1 MAILHD
7 QLKTLRDN
15 LSEMAGLVSSQL
27 QKSVQ
32 SFLQGDPD
40 LAREVIRIE
49 RKVNEFELVV
59 DKSCEHVFTLLSPV
73 AHDTRFV
80 FSTLKVNSDLERIG
94 DYADGIAKLAILGEM
109 KFDQQLMLQLEFKKM
124 ADLTCMMLE
133 DVIHA
138 YSIDDTVLARMQ
150 FDRDKELNE
159 INHNATDVVVDYCR
173 KNPDNIHQALYLL
186 SVIRK
191 LERVGDH
198 ICNISEDVIFY
209 VEANTTKH
217 GGQNI

>member
-7 QLKTLRDN
+7 QLKTLREN
-15 LSEMAGLVSSQL
+15 LTEMAELVNSQL
-27 QKSVQ
+27 RKSVQ
-32 SFLQGDPD
+32 CLLRADPD

-109 KFDQQLMLQLEFKKM
+109 KFDPQLMLQLEFQKM
-124 ADLTCMMLE
+124 ADITCGMLE
-133 DVIHA
+133 DVILA
-138 YSIDDTVLARMQ
+138 YS
-150 FDRDKELNE
+150 
-159 INHNATDVVVDYCR
+159 
-173 KNPDNIHQALYLL
+173 
-186 SVIRK
+186 
-191 LERVGDH
+191 
-198 ICNISEDVIFY
+198 
-209 VEANTTKH
+209 
-217 GGQNI
+217 